1 MKRPVTLDGEA
12 LRTFVS
18 GIEAGSFA
26 IAAQRLNRS
35 TSAVSAH
42 LKKLEQQCGD
52 TLVMRTGRHLT
63 LTPSGEILLGFARRL
78 LALNDEAYRAVCGIA
93 LQGEVRFGM
102 QEDFGETLL
111 PSVLGDFSRAH
122 ADVQIAARIGRNHEL
137 QQGIQG
143 QQLDLALIWQD
154 DASPMQGELLTR
166 LPLRWLSHP
175 RLNTSVLIAEGR
187 PLPLVMF
194 ETPCLMRQRAIEVL
208 DRAAIP
214 WRVVFESRSLGGIWA
229 AVTAGLG
236 LTLRT
241 LMGKPAELIADPY
254 PLLPDAGSLSVTLL
268 KSDAALSPA
277 GHRLHDII
285 QRTLLAQHVR
295 LGGG

>member
-12 LRTFVS
+12 LRSFVS

-42 LKKLEQQCGD
+42 LKKLEQQCG
-52 TLVMRTGRHLT
+52 TALVVRTGRHLT
-63 LTPSGEILLGFARRL
+63 LTPSGEVLLGFARRL
-78 LALNDEAYRAVCGIA
+78 LTLNDEAYQALCGMT

-111 PSVLGDFSRAH
+111 PAVLGDFSRAH
-122 ADVQIAARIGRNHEL
+122 GDVQIAARIGRNQEL
-137 QQGIQG
+137 KQGIKEQR
-143 QQLDLALIWQD
+143 LDLALIWQD
-154 DASPMQGELLTR
+154 EAPPMPGELLTE
-166 LPLRWLSHP
+166 LPVRWLPHP
-175 RLNTSVLIAEGR
+175 RLDAAALIAGGR

-194 ETPCLMRQRAIEVL
+194 ETPCLFRKRAIEAL

-241 LMGKPAELIADPY
+241 LMGKPAELNALPH
-254 PLLPDAGSLSVTLL
+254 PLLPDAGSLEVALL
-268 KSDAALSPA
+268 QSDIALSPA
-277 GHRLHDII
+277 AERLRDII
-285 QRTLLAQHVR
+285 QQALLAHHAR

>member
-1 MKRPVTLDGEA
+1 MKRPVTFDGEA
-12 LRTFVS
+12 LRTFVA

-42 LKKLEQQCGD
+42 LKKLEQQCGNA
-52 TLVMRTGRHLT
+52 LVMRNGRHLT
-63 LTPSGEILLGFARRL
+63 LTPIGEILLGYARRL
-78 LALNDEAYRAVCGIA
+78 LALNDEAYQAVCGMT

-111 PSVLGDFSRAH
+111 PTVLGDFSRVH
-122 ADVQIAARIGRNHEL
+122 VDVQIAARIGRNQEL
-137 QQGIQG
+137 QHGIQSH
-143 QQLDLALIWQD
+143 QLDLALLWRD
-154 DASPMQGELLTR
+154 EASPMPGELLTR

-175 RLNTSVLIAEGR
+175 RLDIASRLIDGR

-194 ETPCLMRQRAIEVL
+194 ETPCLFRKQATEVL

-241 LMGKPAELIADPY
+241 LMGKPAELNASPH
-254 PLLPDAGSLSVTLL
+254 PLLPDAGSLGVALMQT
-268 KSDAALSPA
+268 DAVLSPA
-277 GHRLHDII
+277 GVRLRDII
-285 QRTLLAQHVR
+285 RQTLLAQHAGLR
-295 LGGG
+295 GG